1 MTAQPN
7 QGFIFAASAASEI
20 RRRPCL
26 LPVDV
31 ATHTVAVYRAGG
43 GADPETTC
51 WPSETNAAASPI
63 GGSRS
68 PASNARRT
76 GATSVP

>member
-7 QGFIFAASAASEI
+7 QGFIFAAQAAIEI
-20 RRRPCL
+20 RRRPCC
-26 LPVDV
+26 PVDV

-51 WPSETNAAASPI
+51 WPPRMNAAASPI

-76 GATSVP
+76 GATSAP